1 MKIVNGK
8 LLGQLQD
15 EKEIF
20 KQQLDFRCEQ
30 MENMLTK
37 QREYQLSADR
47 AEIEQFHT
55 LCQELGDRLEN
66 LENSKFDK
74 IESNLDRIKKQF
86 PLKLLWLTFSSSI
99 AVGLISVCTW
109 IDINSNISPP
119 IKSGELK
126 TEQIR

>member
-1 MKIVNGK
+1 MKTVNGK

-15 EKEIF
+15 EREIL
-20 KQQLDFRCEQ
+20 KQQLDLRCQ
-30 MENMLTK
+30 QIENMLTK
-37 QREYQLSADR
+37 QREYRLSADR
-47 AEIEQFHT
+47 EEIEQFHN

-74 IESNLDRIKKQF
+74 IESNLDQIKQQF

-99 AVGLISVCTW
+99 AVGLISVFTW
-109 IDINSNISPP
+109 IDINSNISPQ
-119 IKSGELK
+119 IENSGLK